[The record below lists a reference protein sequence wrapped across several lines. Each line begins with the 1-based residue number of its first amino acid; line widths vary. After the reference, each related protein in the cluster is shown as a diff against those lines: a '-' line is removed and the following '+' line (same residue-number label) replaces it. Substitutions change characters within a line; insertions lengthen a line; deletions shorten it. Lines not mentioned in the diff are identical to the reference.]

1 MPSLRSPLLREI
13 GAIYRSIQ
21 SIMELRFRNKQL
33 QRGQFIFLTCIC
45 EHPGIKQVELTRMC
59 RVDKGTTAK
68 AVRKLME
75 AGYVLRKPDSR
86 DGRAWNLFPTEK
98 AGQVYKEILAEE
110 NRELEVCVR
119 GMPAEEQRLL
129 LGLIERVQNS
139 VETDWLL
146 FHEHKNPSDMRKETE

>member
-1 MPSLRSPLLREI
+1 MTLENHLLRDI

-33 QRGQFIFLTCIC
+33 QRGQFIFLTRIC
-45 EHPGIKQVELTRMC
+45 EHPGIRQIELTRMC

-75 AGYVLRKPDSR
+75 AGYVLRRPDPV
-86 DGRAWNLFPTEK
+86 DGRAWNLFPAEK
-98 AGQVYKEILAEE
+98 AASLYKEILAEE
-110 NRELEVCVR
+110 NRELDVCVR
-119 GMPAEEQRLL
+119 GMSAEEKQLL
-129 LGLIERVQNS
+129 LALIGRVQAS

-146 FHEHKNPSDMRKETE
+146 FHEYLNPSDIGKGK

>member
-1 MPSLRSPLLREI
+1 MMTLQSLLLRDI

-21 SIMELRFRNKQL
+21 SVMELRFRNKQL
-33 QRGQFIFLTCIC
+33 QRGQFIFLTRIC
-45 EHPGIKQVELTRMC
+45 EHPGIKQIELTRMC

-86 DGRAWNLFPTEK
+86 DGRAWNLFPTVK
-98 AGQVYKEILAEE
+98 AGQVYDEILAEE
-110 NRELEVCVR
+110 NRELEVCFR
-119 GMPAEEQRLL
+119 GMSAEERRLL
-129 LGLIERVQNS
+129 LGLIERVQQS

-146 FHEHKNPSDMRKETE
+146 FHEYKNPSDTGKGGV

>member
-1 MPSLRSPLLREI
+1 MALQNHLLRDI

-33 QRGQFIFLTCIC
+33 QRGQFIFLTRIC
-45 EHPGIKQVELTRMC
+45 EHPGIRQIELTRMC

-75 AGYVLRKPDSR
+75 AGYVLRRPDPL

-98 AGQVYKEILAEE
+98 ATSVYKEILQEE
-110 NRELEVCVR
+110 NRELDVCVR
-119 GMPAEEQRLL
+119 GMSVEEQQTLL
-129 LGLIERVQNS
+129 RLIERIQTS

-146 FHEHKNPSDMRKETE
+146 FHEYINPSDIGKEK

>member
-1 MPSLRSPLLREI
+1 MTLENHLLRDI

-33 QRGQFIFLTCIC
+33 QRGQFIFLTRIC
-45 EHPGIKQVELTRMC
+45 EHPGIRQIELTRMC

-75 AGYVLRKPDSR
+75 ARYVLRRPDPV
-86 DGRAWNLFPTEK
+86 DGRAWNLFPAEK
-98 AGQVYKEILAEE
+98 AASLYKEILAEE
-110 NRELEVCVR
+110 NRELDVCVR
-119 GMPAEEQRLL
+119 GMSAEEKQLL
-129 LGLIERVQNS
+129 LGLIGRVQVS

-146 FHEHKNPSDMRKETE
+146 FHEYLNPSDIGKGK

>member
-1 MPSLRSPLLREI
+1 MPLLRSPLLREI

-33 QRGQFIFLTCIC
+33 QRGQFIFLTRIC

-75 AGYVLRKPDSR
+75 AGYVLRKPNSVT
-86 DGRAWNLFPTEK
+86 DGRGICFLQKK
-98 AGQVYKEILAEE
+98 AGQVYKDSGRRKPRAGGLCQGHAGG
-110 NRELEVCVR
+110 RTA
-119 GMPAEEQRLL
+119 PAFR
-129 LGLIERVQNS
+129 S
-139 VETDWLL
+139 Y
-146 FHEHKNPSDMRKETE
+146 

>member
-33 QRGQFIFLTCIC
+33 QRGQFIFLTRIC

-75 AGYVLRKPDSR
+75 AGYVLRKPDSVT
-86 DGRAWNLFPTEK
+86 DGRGICFLQKKPDRYIKRFWQKKTASWRSVSGACRRK
-98 AGQVYKEILAEE
+98 
-110 NRELEVCVR
+110 
-119 GMPAEEQRLL
+119 
-129 LGLIERVQNS
+129 NS
-139 VETDWLL
+139 AC
-146 FHEHKNPSDMRKETE
+146 F